1 MKGTCS
7 LIYFLI
13 LLGVLLLLS
22 VFFCIKF
29 ALIIIKIQDTIE
41 YSLDKIDDKYNKI
54 SQISEI
60 PVFLDSPE
68 IKSLL
73 TEVLSVKNIIYE
85 ISYDLANISTKDNDK
100 DEESYQIE

>member
-13 LLGVLLLLS
+13 LLGVLLALS
-22 VFFCIKF
+22 IFYCIKF

-41 YSLDKIDDKYNKI
+41 NSLDKIDEKYNKI

-60 PVFLDSPE
+60 PVFFDSPE

-85 ISYDLANISTKDNDK
+85 ISYDLANINKKDIDD
-100 DEESYQIE
+100 DEESY

>member
-1 MKGTCS
+1 M
-7 LIYFLI
+7 IYFLI
-13 LLGVLLLLS
+13 LLGVLLSLA

-73 TEVLSVKNIIYE
+73 SEVLSVKNIIYE

>member
-1 MKGTCS
+1 M
-7 LIYFLI
+7 IYFLI